1 MTARW
6 SLMREVEGEG
16 QKDFFLSLGGS
27 SKNWDR
33 LLKVEGQSGD
43 LELLFWKLGR
53 KFRGIS
59 VERNLHP
66 PHPTASPLN
75 PSKRNFNQIQV
86 IYVDFLSHCAT

>member
-16 QKDFFLSLGGS
+16 QRDFFLSLGGS

-33 LLKVEGQSGD
+33 LLRVEGQSSD

-59 VERNLHP
+59 AERNLP
-66 PHPTASPLN
+66 PTPASPLN
-75 PSKRNFNQIQV
+75 PSKINFNQIQV
-86 IYVDFLSHCAT
+86 IYVDFLSHCVA

>member
-59 VERNLHP
+59 AERNLHP
-66 PHPTASPLN
+66 PHRLSPQSFQKKFQSN
-75 PSKRNFNQIQV
+75 TSNI
-86 IYVDFLSHCAT
+86 C

>member
-6 SLMREVEGEG
+6 SLMSEDEGEG
-16 QKDFFLSLGGS
+16 QRDFFLSLGGS

-33 LLKVEGQSGD
+33 LLKVEGQSSD

-59 VERNLHP
+59 AERNLYTP
-66 PHPTASPLN
+66 PPPPPL
-75 PSKRNFNQIQV
+75 PSILPKEIS
-86 IYVDFLSHCAT
+86 IKYK